1 MDQKLSALLKMGQ
14 LQTAV
19 SALFFQAETA
29 KATGDYETAR
39 PIYEDY
45 VAKSLAYLQ
54 ASLKFN
60 RKFPESPWDIV
71 PIAQPMVNALLVL
84 ADLVQAVGDRET
96 ANTLRQEA
104 GDLSEAHLGSSGSA
118 ETERSMA
125 GALTLEGRFDEAII
139 ALMCARDLFTAQN
152 DQLTVA
158 RVTIDLADILQW
170 LGDFR
175 RAKEEI
181 EHAEMIIKPELA
193 GRQPTQGDVLSG
205 VMASISSIMTGQGD
219 SGDGMRAAHL
229 YRAVTEVTYY
239 HGLISRALGEWNEA
253 EKCMNDVLPEYQK
266 LGSGEAIEYQL
277 AQIKIGRG
285 QVREGLEQS
294 RAIEDKFYG
303 GAFRPKLGVLQR
315 LQAECL
321 HTLGDT
327 AEARRLVG
335 ESIADLTG
343 AYFDPDALW
352 RSQWL
357 RARITAGDGDTRKA
371 IGYFDDTIETINLL
385 RRAPLGYR
393 LDSTYLADKKQVFA
407 EAIRNALDGGAALDG
422 CRFMESLKS
431 RTLTAVMSIPKS
443 EAAGD
448 AEHEDQLAEVTRQ
461 LDTMEYQGYIQGW
474 NRDRRLAHRELLQR
488 RADLLER
495 IRISDPR
502 WRTLSEPVPVDVDA
516 ILTQLSRRSQAALT
530 LHFEPPYLSAVLLI
544 DGQARGARMRIAN
557 QVLEDL
563 TDYAKNLQKGS
574 YDPFKHD
581 FSVHYGVAA
590 TDLIPSSLLRQAL
603 SAESLVVIPHG
614 QLHLLPWAA
623 LLHEER
629 RMFEHLPVGI
639 LPNLSV
645 LSAASVPATPQQ
657 VALVGVQAYA
667 DMQGLDDL
675 PSAKDEIEEIGSV
688 YRGADIDIRG
698 PLMDEAATEAAF
710 WELAGGIS
718 GDGNV
723 LHMSCHGTIVPS
735 EPMSSGLLLFDA
747 KVDAAEVARARLPFS
762 EVVLSACST
771 GWRPTQVQDIVLTSD
786 EILGIPGGFLESGA
800 SAVLVSIPKAAGKA
814 ASSLTTHYHR
824 QRVAGDLPLQAY
836 TAAQKKL
843 LGDGVS
849 PGTWVGFTLYG
860 CI

>member
-29 KATGDYETAR
+29 KASGDYETAR

-60 RKFPESPWDIV
+60 RKFPESAWDIP
-71 PIAQPMVNALLVL
+71 PIVQPLVNALLVL
-84 ADLVQAVGDRET
+84 ADLVQALGDREA

-104 GDLSEAHLGSSGSA
+104 MDLSESHLGSSGSA

-125 GALTLEGRFDEAII
+125 GALTQDGRFNEAII

-181 EHAEMIIKPELA
+181 EHAEMIIKPELE
-193 GRQPTQGDVLSG
+193 GRKPAQSNVLSG
-205 VMASISSIMTGQGD
+205 VMASISSIVAGQGD
-219 SGDGMRAAHL
+219 SGAGMRAAHL
-229 YRAVTEVTYY
+229 YRAATEVTYY

-253 EKCMNDVLPEYQK
+253 EQCMNEVLPEYRK

-277 AQIKIGRG
+277 AQINIGRG
-285 QVREGLEQS
+285 QVREGLEQA
-294 RAIEDKFYG
+294 RQIEEKFYSG
-303 GAFRPKLGVLQR
+303 PFRPKLGVLQR

-327 AEARRLVG
+327 AEARRLVD

-343 AYFDPDALW
+343 KYFDPDALW

-357 RARITAGDGDTRKA
+357 RARISVSEGDAAQA
-371 IGYFDDTIETINLL
+371 IGYFEDTIETINRL

-393 LDSTYLADKKQVFA
+393 LDSTYLYDKKQVFA
-407 EAIRNALDGGAALDG
+407 EAIQSTLAMGSALDC

-431 RTLTAVMSIPKS
+431 RTLTAVMSIPKA
-443 EAAGD
+443 ETAKGD
-448 AEHEDQLAEVTRQ
+448 GLEDRLEETTRQ
-461 LDTMEYQGYIQGW
+461 LDTMEYQGYREGW
-474 NRDRRLAHRELLQR
+474 NRDRRLAHRDLLQKR
-488 RADLLER
+488 GDLIER
-495 IRISDPR
+495 IRIGDSR
-502 WRTLSEPVPVDVDA
+502 WRALSEPIQVDYDA
-516 ILTQLSRRSQAALT
+516 ILDTLSQRSQAALT
-530 LHFEPPYLSAVLLI
+530 LHFEPPNLSAVLLFN
-544 DGQARGARMRIAN
+544 GEARGDRIRIPD
-557 QVLEDL
+557 QVLDGL
-563 TDYAKNLQKGS
+563 IDYAKNLQKGS

-581 FSVHYGVAA
+581 FSVHYDAVA
-590 TDLIPSSLLRQAL
+590 TDLIPGGLLRKAL
-603 SAESLVVIPHG
+603 GAKSLVIIPHG
-614 QLHLLPWAA
+614 QLHLIPWAA
-623 LLHEER
+623 LLHEDR
-629 RMFEHLPVGI
+629 RLFEHLPVGI

-645 LSAASVPATPQQ
+645 LSAASVPDTPRQ

-667 DMQGLDDL
+667 DMKGLDDL
-675 PSAKDEIEEIGSV
+675 PSAKEEIEDIVSV
-688 YRGADIDIRG
+688 YRSAGVGIKG
-698 PLMDEAATEAAF
+698 PLMDASATEAAF
-710 WELAGGIS
+710 WELTGDIS
-718 GDGNV
+718 GDGNL
-723 LHMSCHGTIVPS
+723 LHMSCHGTMVPS

-747 KVDAAEVARARLPFS
+747 KVDAAEVARARLPFA

-771 GWRPTQVQDIVLTSD
+771 GWRSTQVQDVVLTAD

-814 ASSLTTHYHR
+814 ASALTTHYHR
-824 QRVAGDLPLQAY
+824 RRAAGDSPLYAFS
-836 TAAQKKL
+836 AAQQKL
-843 LGDGVS
+843 LDDGVE

-860 CI
+860 CT